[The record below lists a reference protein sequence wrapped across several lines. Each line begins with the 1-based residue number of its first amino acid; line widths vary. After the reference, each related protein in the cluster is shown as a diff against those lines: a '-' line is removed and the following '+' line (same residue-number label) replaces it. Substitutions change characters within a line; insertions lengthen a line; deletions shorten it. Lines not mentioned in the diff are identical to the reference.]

1 MRKYLLIITLVCGIQ
16 VTSFA
21 QSSQSILADSL
32 RIDSLQ
38 KVLPT
43 LRDTARINCLNSLG
57 EAFLNRDGYKI
68 KIRADSG
75 SRYAIMAKNEAQKI
89 NYKRGI
95 AYSMINLNEAY
106 FFYVID
112 NNNMGIDN
120 AVTLSKWDEYLK
132 QLFSLAIE
140 LNDNEIWGN
149 AYYWQ
154 ADMYAK
160 TNNSKAKLESQKK
173 SLSYF
178 QKAGN
183 EFRES
188 EISTWICMHYSGNGE
203 YEDGF
208 DYCKR
213 SLELAKKLVTQSG
226 PDDFDDYML
235 QQALMNM
242 SDLYTAAG
250 DYGTA
255 LDFLRQSEQF
265 RLSHK
270 SATTWSL
277 ESEIIEL
284 FKKMELKDS
293 VLYYENLLNAKKPV
307 NANKTINMWA
317 AERLGGTYFLKGEY
331 DSALIMYKKAI
342 DGFRKNKNANS
353 RGIKNSLTGAARVHI
368 ALKNYQPAFQLAKE
382 SLSIAQNEGD
392 RVSVSENCEL
402 LSDLFYY
409 TGKNDSA
416 YLYLKRHTLIK
427 DSILNRQFLWRLNNY
442 KSEVN
447 EAKKEARIGF
457 LDRDNKIK
465 EAKLKQEASLK
476 KFLLIGLALLLVAV
490 VFIFRYFTT
499 KRKNEKL
506 KQEKAEKEWAF
517 QKLES
522 EKKQADLRRQA
533 AELEMQALRAQ
544 MNPHFIFNCL
554 SSINR
559 IIMRNDSQSASD
571 YLTRFSRLMRMVLIN
586 SQRSMIPLEDELQML
601 RLYLDMERL
610 RFKDSFNYSI
620 IFTNTIDEGSVQVPP
635 LLLQP
640 FCENAIWHGLMQKDG
655 HGQLNIELNMNDKV
669 LQCTISDDGIGRE
682 ASERIKSKSAG
693 TQKSMGL
700 QITAQ
705 RLALL
710 NQNKNI
716 ETFYSIEDT
725 RDTDNNITGT
735 RVILKID
742 YKELVGEIV

>member
-1 MRKYLLIITLVCGIQ
+1 MRKYLLIITLLFGIQ
-16 VTSFA
+16 AASFA
-21 QSSQSILADSL
+21 QSPQSIRIDSL
-32 RIDSLQ
+32 KIDSLQ

-43 LRDTARINCLNSLG
+43 LHDTTRINCLNSLG

-68 KIRADSG
+68 KVNADSAY
-75 SRYAIMAKNEAQKI
+75 RYAIMAKNESQKI

-95 AYSMINLNEAY
+95 AYSMINLNEAT

-112 NNNMGIDN
+112 NNNKGVN
-120 AVTLSKWDEYLK
+120 NSETFSRWDEYLK
-132 QLFSLAIE
+132 QLFTLAKE

-160 TNNSKAKLESQKK
+160 KNNLKAKLESQKK

-213 SLELAKKLVTQSG
+213 SLQLAKKLVTQSG

-255 LDFLRQSEQF
+255 LDYLRQSEQF

-284 FKKMELKDS
+284 FKKMELRDS
-293 VLYYENLLNAKKPV
+293 VMHYEELLNAKNPV
-307 NANKTINMWA
+307 NVNKPINMWQ
-317 AERLGGTYFLKGEY
+317 AERLGGTFFLKGEY
-331 DSALIMYKKAI
+331 DSSLIMYKKAI

-353 RGIKNSLTGAARVHI
+353 KGIKNSLTGAAKVYM
-368 ALKNYQPAFQLAKE
+368 AKKNYQPAFQLAKE
-382 SLSIAQNEGD
+382 SLSIAQHDGD
-392 RVSVSENCEL
+392 RVSISENCEL
-402 LSDLFYY
+402 LSNLFYS
-409 TGKNDSA
+409 TGKTDSA
-416 YLYLKRHTLIK
+416 YLYLKRYTLIK
-427 DSILNRQFLWRLNNY
+427 DSIINRQFLWRLNNY
-442 KSEVN
+442 KSEVD
-447 EAKKEARIGF
+447 EARKEARIGF
-457 LDRDNKIK
+457 LNRDNKIK
-465 EAKLKQEASLK
+465 EQQLKQEATFKYFLIAAFIALVFAGLYVFRNLSL
-476 KFLLIGLALLLVAV
+476 
-490 VFIFRYFTT
+490 

-506 KQEKAEKEWAF
+506 KQEKAEKEWKF

-522 EKKQADLRRQA
+522 EKKQVELQRQA

-559 IIMRNDSQSASD
+559 IIMKNDSQSASN

-620 IFTNTIDEGSVQVPP
+620 IFTNTIDEEAVFVPP

-655 HGQLNIELNMNDKV
+655 HGQLNIELSMNNKV
-669 LQCTISDDGIGRE
+669 LQCTITDDGIGRE
-682 ASERIKSKSAG
+682 AAERLKSKSAG

-725 RDTDNNITGT
+725 RDADNNITGT
-735 RVILKID
+735 QVILKID
-742 YKELVGEIV
+742 YKELVEEIV

>member
-1 MRKYLLIITLVCGIQ
+1 MIKYLLIIPLTFALQATL
-16 VTSFA
+16 FA

-38 KVLPT
+38 KVLIT
-43 LRDTARINCLNSLG
+43 LHDTGRINCLNSLG

-68 KIRADSG
+68 KVRADSAC
-75 SRYAIMAKNEAQKI
+75 RYALMAKNESQKI

-112 NNNMGIDN
+112 NNNMGKDN
-120 AVTLSKWDEYLK
+120 SETFSKWDEYLD
-132 QLFSLAIE
+132 QLFSLALE

-154 ADMYAK
+154 ADMYGK
-160 TNNSKAKLESQKK
+160 KNNRKGNLESQKK

-183 EFRES
+183 EFREA

-213 SLELAKKLVTQSG
+213 SLQLAKKLVSQSG

-255 LDFLRQSEQF
+255 LDYLRQSEQF

-270 SATTWSL
+270 SAATWSL

-293 VLYYENLLNAKKPV
+293 VLYYEKLLNAKNPV
-307 NANKTINMWA
+307 NANKHINMWA
-317 AERLGGTYFLKGEY
+317 AERLGGTYFIKGEY
-331 DSALIMYKKAI
+331 DTALIMYKKAI
-342 DGFRKNKNANS
+342 EGFRKNKNANS
-353 RGIKNSLTGAARVHI
+353 KGIKNSLTGAARVYM
-368 ALKNYQPAFQLAKE
+368 AKKNYKPAFQLAKE
-382 SLSIAQNEGD
+382 SLTIAQHDGD

-416 YLYLKRHTLIK
+416 YLYLKRYTLIK
-427 DSILNRQFLWRLNNY
+427 DSIINRQFLWRLNNY

-457 LDRDNKIK
+457 LNRDNKIK
-465 EAKLKQEASLK
+465 EQQLKQEASLK

-490 VFIFRYFTT
+490 VFIFRYFTA

-506 KQEKAEKEWAF
+506 RQEQAEQEW
-517 QKLES
+517 KLKHLES
-522 EKKQADLRRQA
+522 EKKQVELQRQA

-559 IIMRNDSQSASD
+559 IIMKNDSRSASD

-610 RFKDSFNYSI
+610 RFKDLFNYSI
-620 IFTNTIDEGSVQVPP
+620 IFTNTIDEGAVFVPP

-640 FCENAIWHGLMQKDG
+640 FCENAIWHGLMQKDR
-655 HGQLNIELNMNDKV
+655 HGQLNIELSMDNKV
-669 LQCTISDDGIGRE
+669 LQCTISDDGIGRD
-682 ASERIKSKSAG
+682 AAERLKSKSAG

-710 NQNKNI
+710 NQDKGVHTLY
-716 ETFYSIEDT
+716 EIEDMK
-725 RDTDNNITGT
+725 DENGNAAGT
-735 RVILKID
+735 KVIVRIA
-742 YKELVGEIV
+742 YKESVEEPA